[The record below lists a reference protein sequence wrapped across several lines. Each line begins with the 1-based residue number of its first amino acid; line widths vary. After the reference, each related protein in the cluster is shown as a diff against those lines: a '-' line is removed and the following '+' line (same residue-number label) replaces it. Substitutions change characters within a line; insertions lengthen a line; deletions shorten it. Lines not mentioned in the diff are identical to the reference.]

1 MSRYCRT
8 ITLTDSSL
16 YFGKRLGA
24 IQTGSTLTL
33 CRADVTVGRR
43 APAVVGKSGVHE
55 GGCVR
60 RYRCLARLKCPPIL
74 SKPSPSPSALPLAHL
89 IFNRS
94 KTSGAE
100 SRCLADM
107 LKAPYRQH
115 RRAILHH
122 ITAVH
127 GMVGVQC
134 SNAYLERLRS
144 KWLDAELLFRCR
156 SGAEQRLE
164 LIN

>member
-1 MSRYCRT
+1 M
-8 ITLTDSSL
+8 
-16 YFGKRLGA
+16 
-24 IQTGSTLTL
+24 
-33 CRADVTVGRR
+33 
-43 APAVVGKSGVHE
+43 E
-55 GGCVR
+55 GGCGGDIDAGGTDVHR
-60 RYRCLARLKCPPIL
+60 SCQNPHHIFQRSVGAL
-74 SKPSPSPSALPLAHL
+74 SLT
-89 IFNRS
+89 RS

-100 SRCLADM
+100 PLFGRYA
-107 LKAPYRQH
+107 QE
-115 RRAILHH
+115 LHIDSINALFYTN